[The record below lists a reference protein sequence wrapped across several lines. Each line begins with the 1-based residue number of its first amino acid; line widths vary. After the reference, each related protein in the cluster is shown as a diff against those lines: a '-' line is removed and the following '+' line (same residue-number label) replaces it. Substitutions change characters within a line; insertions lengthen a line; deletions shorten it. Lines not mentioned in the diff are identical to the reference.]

1 MIGGKPAGHRGPSPF
16 APEYHQLLKRHRM
29 RHPRERIFPT
39 VLAFILAATV
49 WLLPRGHAQSTDPA
63 AALLADYQWRSIG
76 PASAGGRITDIAALD
91 TDFRYAIVAAASG
104 GVWKTVN
111 AGTTWTPIFRSLRRF
126 FHRRRRH
133 VPEEPTDSLGG
144 HRRGQ

>member
-1 MIGGKPAGHRGPSPF
+1 
-16 APEYHQLLKRHRM
+16 M

>member
-29 RHPRERIFPT
+29 RPPRERIFPT

-76 PASAGGRITDIAALD
+76 PASARGRIHDIARPHNHFPLAN
-91 TDFRYAIVAAASG
+91 R
-104 GVWKTVN
+104 
-111 AGTTWTPIFRSLRRF
+111 
-126 FHRRRRH
+126 
-133 VPEEPTDSLGG
+133 
-144 HRRGQ
+144 